1 MNAYVGNEPFVFVSY
16 AHSDKQI
23 AESVIIGLKQKM
35 CRVFY
40 DDGLTPGEPWNDEL
54 AEKVIKCE
62 CLVVLLTNN
71 SASSKYVRTEL
82 NFAIAKDKTII
93 PVMFGK
99 TKLPPGIEMMLSP
112 YQFIIVDP
120 IKEKNYLEN
129 LLEKLINALPP
140 NVFSTNN
147 AHMYRGEARLRES
160 DNKSIR
166 AGQQRKGLYGEK
178 NRKRLMIYV
187 LAIGIIILFDYY
199 IHKFPSTDDPTAIMV
214 LSPLVC
220 ISFFVALIIPPAA
233 LAPLEPDG
241 TWQWQDK
248 PDKHYVK
255 VDDKKYAPRRAYY
268 RWLVKF
274 MTILI
279 VHMGVFIY
287 ILSSILPVLFQ

>member
-129 LLEKLINALPP
+129 LLEKLINALPT

-178 NRKRLMIYV
+178 NRKWLKIYV
-187 LAIGIIILFDYY
+187 LAIGIIILWDYCL
-199 IHKFPSTDDPTAIMV
+199 HKFPSMDDTITMV
-214 LSPLVC
+214 VTLLCGLP
-220 ISFFVALIIPPAA
+220 SFFVALFIPPIA
-233 LAPLEPDG
+233 LAPFEPDG

-255 VDDKKYAPRRAYY
+255 VRDKKYAPRRAYN
-268 RWLVKF
+268 RWVVKF
-274 MTILI
+274 MTIAI
-279 VHMGVFIY
+279 VHTVVFLY
-287 ILSSILPVLFQ
+287 IMYSILPVLFQ

>member
-129 LLEKLINALPP
+129 LLEKLINALPT
-140 NVFSTNN
+140 NVFSTNK
-147 AHMYRGEARLRES
+147 AHMYRGEARRQES

-166 AGQQRKGLYGEK
+166 SGQQRKGLYGEK
-178 NRKRLMIYV
+178 NRKWLKIYV
-187 LAIGIIILFDYY
+187 LAIGIIILCDYCLQ
-199 IHKFPSTDDPTAIMV
+199 KFPSKDDPIAIV
-214 LSPLVC
+214 VILLFGLSC
-220 ISFFVALIIPPAA
+220 CVALFIPPIA

-255 VDDKKYAPRRAYY
+255 VEDKKYAPRRVYY

-274 MTILI
+274 MTILT
-279 VHMGVFIY
+279 VHMVVFLY
-287 ILSSILPVLFQ
+287 IMCSILPVLFQ

>member
-23 AESVIIGLKQKM
+23 AESVINGLNRKM

-112 YQFIIVDP
+112 YQFIVVDS
-120 IKEKNYLEN
+120 IKDKNNLEN
-129 LLEKLINALPP
+129 LLEKLINALPT
-140 NVFSTNN
+140 NVFSTNK
-147 AHMYRGEARLRES
+147 AQMSRDEARLQGS
-160 DNKSIR
+160 DNKSISAR
-166 AGQQRKGLYGEK
+166 QPQNEPYSVK
-178 NRKRLMIYV
+178 NKKWWYTHAFAVGCMMYCFFLLNYMVYDKLVEITFYALSIYV
-187 LAIGIIILFDYY
+187 
-199 IHKFPSTDDPTAIMV
+199 V
-214 LSPLVC
+214 LVSPFLKP
-220 ISFFVALIIPPAA
+220 I
-233 LAPLEPDG
+233 
-241 TWQWQDK
+241 K
-248 PDKHYVK
+248 PDDILDPWH
-255 VDDKKYAPRRAYY
+255 R
-268 RWLVKF
+268 KF
-274 MTILI
+274 LI
-279 VHMGVFIY
+279 FSLNLGIFLAFFIY
-287 ILSSILPVLFQ
+287 AMVAVTDFSSK

>member
-16 AHSDKQI
+16 SHSDKQI
-23 AESVIIGLKQKM
+23 AESVINGLNRKM

-40 DDGLTPGEPWNDEL
+40 DDGLIPGDSWNDEL
-54 AEKVIKCE
+54 AKKVIECE

-71 SASSKYVRTEL
+71 SASSKYVSTEL

-166 AGQQRKGLYGEK
+166 ARQQRKGLYGEK
-178 NRKRLMIYV
+178 NRKWLKIYV
-187 LAIGIIILFDYY
+187 LAIGIIILCDYCLQ
-199 IHKFPSTDDPTAIMV
+199 KFPSTDDPIAIV
-214 LSPLVC
+214 VFLLFGLS
-220 ISFFVALIIPPAA
+220 FMVALSIPPIA

-248 PDKHYVK
+248 PDKHFVK
-255 VDDKKYAPRRAYY
+255 VDDKKYAPRRVVI

-279 VHMGVFIY
+279 VHMGVLIY
-287 ILSSILPVLFQ
+287 IMSSILPVLFQ